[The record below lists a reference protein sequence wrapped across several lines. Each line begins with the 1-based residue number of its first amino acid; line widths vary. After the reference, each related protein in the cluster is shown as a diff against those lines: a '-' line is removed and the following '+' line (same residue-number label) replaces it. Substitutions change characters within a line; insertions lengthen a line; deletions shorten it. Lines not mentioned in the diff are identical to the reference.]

1 MNVDTSIA
9 GEIGSIIDYIRR
21 SHREPRHGS
30 RADHLG
36 TLGMTH
42 LREVL
47 KRLEALRARVADDG
61 GLPHHNGEVQH
72 DQQDS
77 PRT

>member
-1 MNVDTSIA
+1 MSIA
-9 GEIGSIIDYIRR
+9 GEIVSIIDYIRR
-21 SHREPRHGS
+21 SHRDPRHGS

-36 TLGMTH
+36 PLGVTH

-47 KRLEALRARVADDG
+47 KRLEALRVRVADDASAAA
-61 GLPHHNGEVQH
+61 LSHHNGEVHH

-77 PRT
+77 SRT